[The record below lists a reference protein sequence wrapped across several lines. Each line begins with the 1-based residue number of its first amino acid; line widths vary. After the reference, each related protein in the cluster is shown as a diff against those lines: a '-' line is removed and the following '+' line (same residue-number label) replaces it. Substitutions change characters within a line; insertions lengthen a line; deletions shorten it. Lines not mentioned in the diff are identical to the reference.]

1 MTTTADLIVQGLKDL
16 GLSHLFCL
24 PGVQNDDFF
33 DALYPHRETVR
44 PIQVR
49 HEQAAGYMALG
60 AALATGQPQAYC
72 VVPGPGFLNTTAALS
87 TAYAVNAPV
96 LALIG
101 QLPTG
106 AIDREYGLLHEIPN
120 QDGILGSLTLMS
132 GLLNK
137 ILPTKTLED

>member
-33 DALYPHRETVR
+33 DALYPHRDTVR

-60 AALATGQPQAYC
+60 ASLATGQPQAYC
-72 VVPGPGFLNTTAALS
+72 VVPGPGFLNTTAA
-87 TAYAVNAPV
+87 PV
-96 LALIG
+96 SYTHLT
-101 QLPTG
+101 LPT
-106 AIDREYGLLHEIPN
+106 ILLV
-120 QDGILGSLTLMS
+120 
-132 GLLNK
+132 
-137 ILPTKTLED
+137 